1 MTDTANESPERVDGN
16 PPGLTSAI
24 DAVRERLAQRP
35 GELTA
40 HRVAAALR
48 ESGRPVGD
56 ATVLAVH
63 DALRQDVLGAGPL
76 QPLLRL
82 PGVTDV
88 VVNGADGVY
97 VDTGQGLRPAGVG
110 FSDEAAV
117 RRLAQRLAALGGRR
131 LDDASPFVDVRLGDG
146 TRCHAL
152 LSPIARPGTL
162 ISLRVPRARGFS
174 VSELVGAGMLSLAG
188 ERLVRALVGRRAAFV
203 VSGGTGSGKTTL
215 LGALLSLAEPHE
227 RIVMVEDS
235 HELRPDHP
243 HCVWLE
249 ARPPN
254 LEGAGEVTVRT
265 LVRQALRM
273 RPDRLV
279 VGEVRGGEVVDLL
292 AALNTGHEGGCG
304 TLHANSAADV
314 PARVEALA
322 LAAGLGREAAHSQFA
337 AAVDV
342 VLHLGVD
349 ASGHRVLREVAVPE
363 RGADGL
369 VTMSSAVVFDGDRPR
384 HGPASQ
390 RLARLLDDA

>member
-1 MTDTANESPERVDGN
+1 MSVAEVEPEVVDR
-16 PPGLTSAI
+16 
-24 DAVRERLAQRP
+24 VRERLADRP
-35 GELTA
+35 GELSP
-40 HRVAAALR
+40 HRVAEALR
-48 ESGRPVGD
+48 ATGRPVGD
-56 ATVLAVH
+56 ATVLAVYE
-63 DALRQDVLGAGPL
+63 ALRRDVLGAGPL
-76 QPLLRL
+76 EPLLRL

-88 VVNGADGVY
+88 VVNGTDGVY
-97 VDTGQGLRPAGVG
+97 VDTGEGLRPAEVR
-110 FSDEAAV
+110 FADEAAV

-131 LDDASPFVDVRLGDG
+131 LDDASPFVDVRLADG

-152 LSPIARPGTL
+152 LAPIARPGTL
-162 ISLRVPRARGFS
+162 ISLRVPRARGFTLT
-174 VSELVGAGMLSLAG
+174 ELVAAGAVSVAG
-188 ERLVRALVGRRAAFV
+188 ERLLRAVVHRRAAFV

-215 LGALLSLAEPHE
+215 LAALLSLADPAE
-227 RIVMVEDS
+227 RLVLVEDS
-235 HELRPDHP
+235 HELSPDHP

-254 LEGAGEVTVRT
+254 LEGAGEVTVRS

-322 LAAGLGREAAHSQFA
+322 LAAGLGREAAHSQLA

-342 VLHLGVD
+342 VVHLGIEAD
-349 ASGHRVLREVAVPE
+349 GRRRLREVGVPE
-363 RGADGL
+363 RSDDGMVTIATAVSFDVDGRARPGPGAE
-369 VTMSSAVVFDGDRPR
+369 
-384 HGPASQ
+384 
-390 RLARLLDDA
+390 RLARLLDDP

>member
-1 MTDTANESPERVDGN
+1 MTGVPAGSHELALVVDE
-16 PPGLTSAI
+16 
-24 DAVRERLAQRP
+24 VRERLADQP
-35 GELTA
+35 GALTA
-40 HRVAAALR
+40 QRVAEALR
-48 ESGRPVGD
+48 ASGRPVGD

-63 DALRQDVLGAGPL
+63 EELRRDVLGAGPL
-76 QPLLRL
+76 EPLLRL

-88 VVNGADGVY
+88 LVNGTEGVY
-97 VDTGQGLRPAGVG
+97 VDTGQGLRLTDVKFA
-110 FSDEAAV
+110 DEAAV

-131 LDDASPFVDVRLGDG
+131 LDDASPFVDVRLTDG

-152 LSPIARPGTL
+152 LSPIARPGSL
-162 ISLRVPRARGFS
+162 ISLRVPRGRGFS
-174 VSELVGAGMLSLAG
+174 LTELVAAGMLTPAG
-188 ERLVRALVGRRAAFV
+188 ERVLTALVRRRAAFV

-215 LGALLSLAEPHE
+215 LSAMLTLAGPAE
-227 RIVMVEDS
+227 RLVVVEDS

-254 LEGAGEVTVRT
+254 LEGAGEVTVRA

-304 TLHANSAADV
+304 TLHANSATDV
-314 PARVEALA
+314 PARIEALA

-342 VLHLGVD
+342 VLHLAID
-349 ASGHRVLREVAVPE
+349 AQGRRRLREVGVP
-363 RGADGL
+363 RRAADGF
-369 VTMSSAVVFDGDRPR
+369 VTMTTALAFDDGGVR
-384 HGPASQ
+384 HGPGAD
-390 RLARLLDDA
+390 RLAVLLGEP

>member
-1 MTDTANESPERVDGN
+1 MTSTALELVTLVDE
-16 PPGLTSAI
+16 
-24 DAVRERLAQRP
+24 VRQRLADQP
-35 GELTA
+35 GSLTP
-40 HRVAAALR
+40 HRVAEALR
-48 ESGRPVGD
+48 ASGRPVGD

-63 DALRQDVLGAGPL
+63 EELCRDVLGAGPL
-76 QPLLRL
+76 EPLLRL

-88 VVNGADGVY
+88 VVNGTDGVY
-97 VDTGQGLRPAGVG
+97 VDTGEGLRPVDVRFA
-110 FSDEAAV
+110 DEDAV

-131 LDDASPFVDVRLGDG
+131 LDDASPFVDVRLADG

-152 LSPIARPGTL
+152 LAPIARPGTL
-162 ISLRVPRARGFS
+162 ISLRVPRARAFS
-174 VSELVGAGMLSLAG
+174 LAELTEAGTLTPAG
-188 ERLVRALVGRRAAFV
+188 ERLLRAVVRRRAAFV

-215 LGALLSLAEPHE
+215 LSAMLSLADPAE
-227 RIVMVEDS
+227 RVVLVEDS

-254 LEGAGEVTVRT
+254 LEGAGEVTLRA

-279 VGEVRGGEVVDLL
+279 VGEVRGEEVVDLL

-304 TLHANSAADV
+304 TLHANSSADV

-322 LAAGLGREAAHSQFA
+322 LAAGLGREAVHSQFA

-342 VLHLGVD
+342 VLHLAVD
-349 ASGHRVLREVAVPE
+349 RAGRRHLREVGVPE

-369 VTMSSAVVFDGDRPR
+369 VAMATAVTFDGPLARP
-384 HGPASQ
+384 GPGAD
-390 RLARLLDDA
+390 RLARLLDDP